1 MVGKVAGEVQ
11 VVGRGGESESEKF
24 GQKPTLGGK
33 DGNHRAQSRPY
44 IVSKHGKEI
53 YLEKLWGVGDGE
65 SYGEIALLF

>member
-11 VVGRGGESESEKF
+11 VVGRGGESASEKF
-24 GQKPTLGGK
+24 GQKLTLGGK
-33 DGNHRAQSRPY
+33 DRNHRAQSRPY
-44 IVSKHGKEI
+44 VSKHRKEI